1 MLDWLKTILGEG
13 YNEELDRKI
22 SQEIGKNFV
31 ARKDFNEKL
40 NTIKT
45 LEGTVAERDKQLET
59 LKGSTG
65 DIDAMKQQIA
75 DLQKQNKADKDA
87 YDAEVAR
94 IRLDNAVESA
104 LTKAR
109 AKNNVAAKALL
120 EAFLKD
126 AKLGEDGT
134 VKGLDE
140 AIEGLRKSEATSFLF
155 ETPNQQNQFAGM
167 HPGTPGGSAPPAGKD
182 PKDMS
187 YDELCTYLAQN
198 PSVQL

>member
-1 MLDWLKTILGEG
+1 MLDWLKTILGDA
-13 YNEELDRKI
+13 YTDELDRKI
-22 SQEIGKNFV
+22 SQEIGKSFV
-31 ARKDFNEKL
+31 ARKDFNDKL
-40 NTIKT
+40 SIIKQ
-45 LEGTVAERDKQLET
+45 LEGTVAERDQQLET

-75 DLQKQNKADKDA
+75 ELQKQNKDNKDA
-87 YDAEVAR
+87 YEAEVAR
-94 IRLDNAVESA
+94 IRLDSAVEAA
-104 LTKAR
+104 LTNAR

-126 AKLGEDGT
+126 AKLGEDGK

-140 AIEGLRKSEATSFLF
+140 AIEGLQKNEATSFLF
-155 ETPNQQNQFAGM
+155 DLQNQQNKFTGM

-187 YDELCTYLAQN
+187 YDELCAYLEQN
-198 PSVQL
+198 PSANL